1 MRTVIGIAGLLA
13 MASCVGAIIF
23 LLLDKMDIA
32 VPLLVAGTIVLI
44 VTKVASSVVS
54 RREQKR

>member
-23 LLLDKMDIA
+23 LLLDKMNIA

-54 RREQKR
+54 RREQRK

>member
-23 LLLDKMDIA
+23 LLLDKMNIA

-44 VTKVASSVVS
+44 VTKVASSVVF
-54 RREQKR
+54 RREQRK